1 MKNTSHH
8 SRMTW
13 VFCVI
18 VVLFISS
25 CSNDTIDAITVTHNN
40 ERGELVSYT
49 NVGELNTN
57 QIVSINTSEGDI
69 SNYAQHAVDVYSV
82 VYNSLDNEELLQ
94 VSGLVMIPQGL
105 SSSLPLIQYHHGT
118 TMPISGEDEIPSNY
132 AGTTNYQTEI
142 HFVGATMASNGY
154 VVSLPD
160 YVGYGK
166 SKDREHP
173 YTYHHELAEVS
184 VDMLRA
190 TEQLLEIL
198 KINFS
203 SDVFLTGW
211 SEGGGAGLAVHK
223 YLELNY
229 PNEFNL
235 KGSSLFAGPYDYLGF
250 IRHIFTNKTEETE
263 NITIYNWSSYVL
275 NKYHSSLQRSG
286 DQIWKYNVNNQ
297 FDALNTPSYTAEA
310 VWKASFMDNILANND
325 SQFIQAA
332 QENSLIEGWTPTKN
346 VFFHSG
352 TSDLI
357 VPHFNS
363 VNAYNKFNQ
372 EGAPV
377 QLYEY
382 QGGDHYT
389 PLFEYVTKTLDDFND
404 L

>member
-1 MKNTSHH
+1 
-8 SRMTW
+8 
-13 VFCVI
+13 
-18 VVLFISS
+18 
-25 CSNDTIDAITVTHNN
+25 
-40 ERGELVSYT
+40 
-49 NVGELNTN
+49 
-57 QIVSINTSEGDI
+57 
-69 SNYAQHAVDVYSV
+69 
-82 VYNSLDNEELLQ
+82 
-94 VSGLVMIPQGL
+94 
-105 SSSLPLIQYHHGT
+105 
-118 TMPISGEDEIPSNY
+118 
-132 AGTTNYQTEI
+132 
-142 HFVGATMASNGY
+142 
-154 VVSLPD
+154 
-160 YVGYGK
+160 
-166 SKDREHP
+166 
-173 YTYHHELAEVS
+173 
-184 VDMLRA
+184 MLRA